1 MRYIDVKPLLGKTE
15 RVVSVD
21 ALRGFNFIWIL
32 CGDSAVL
39 ALADV
44 LQNQGGFVGSFG
56 QALGTQMS
64 HVEWEGFRFYDF
76 IFPLFVFITGVG
88 IVLSLPALVASQGR
102 GAAYL
107 RILRRALILYV
118 LGLIYYGGISAHWN
132 DIRYVGVLQR
142 IAICYAVAAV
152 LFINFSWRGLAVITA
167 GLLLGYW
174 ALMTLVPV
182 PGVGAGSFVPH
193 ANLSDW
199 IDSKYLPGRMWDETR
214 DPEGLL
220 STLPAIASCL
230 LGVLSGLILR
240 ENALAPSQRSL
251 ILVGGGL
258 LLVACGYLWSLQFP
272 LIKSLWTSSFVLVTG
287 GYSAFALGAMHQIV
301 DVWGYK
307 RWATVFVWIGANAI
321 VLYMLNNLLE
331 FYKVAERLTGGDF
344 AQMLDSTFGDSV
356 GWLVTSLTG
365 LTLVILT
372 ARYLY
377 RRKIFMRVELPT
389 CSVDTSPRNAAT
401 VDGATLRPVRGFS
414 DGTFSIVI
422 EKRIVSAS
430 TLMVCV
436 LRVTPGSAQISRR
449 VRSGPMPARLS
460 AAATLTLA
468 GKPSAPS
475 RAVPSNTFFASFN
488 PVTLI
493 LFSTR

>member
-1 MRYIDVKPLLGKTE
+1 MRYVDVKPLLSKAE

-21 ALRGFNFIWIL
+21 ALRGFNFVWIL

-44 LQNQGGFVGSFG
+44 LHNQGGFLASLGD
-56 QALGTQMS
+56 ALGTQMS

-76 IFPLFVFITGVG
+76 IFPLFVYITGVG
-88 IVLSLPALVASQGR
+88 IVLSLPALVASQGP

-107 RILRRALILYV
+107 RILRRAVILYV
-118 LGLIYYGGISAHWN
+118 LGLIYYGGISGGWD

-152 LFINFSWRGLAVITA
+152 LFVHFRWRGLVLITA

-174 ALMTLVPV
+174 ALMTFVPV
-182 PGVGAGSFVPH
+182 PGAGAGSFVPN

-199 IDSKYLPGRMWDETR
+199 IDTKYLPGRMWNETR

-230 LGVLSGLILR
+230 LGVISGMILR
-240 ENALAPSQRSL
+240 EKALAPAQKSL
-251 ILVGGGL
+251 VLIGGGL

-272 LIKSLWTSSFVLVTG
+272 LIKSLWTSSFVLVTA
-287 GYSAFALGAMHQIV
+287 GYGAFALGAMHQIV

-344 AQMLDSTFGDSV
+344 AQMLDRTFGESA

-365 LTLVILT
+365 LALVILT
-372 ARYLY
+372 ARFLY
-377 RRKIFMRVELPT
+377 RRKIFIRV
-389 CSVDTSPRNAAT
+389 
-401 VDGATLRPVRGFS
+401 
-414 DGTFSIVI
+414 
-422 EKRIVSAS
+422 
-430 TLMVCV
+430 
-436 LRVTPGSAQISRR
+436 
-449 VRSGPMPARLS
+449 
-460 AAATLTLA
+460 
-468 GKPSAPS
+468 
-475 RAVPSNTFFASFN
+475 
-488 PVTLI
+488 
-493 LFSTR
+493 